1 MNGGPWGRGS
11 KKRLHPLVPGILW
24 VPWAYCYRCSFKL
37 TYPDCDV
44 FCAKFVEEFFN
55 DPRSP
60 LSEPAG
66 IITEPMQGAGGLIV
80 PPNKF
85 LQTLRKICD
94 KEGIPLIF
102 DEVLTAWGR
111 TGKLFGCQH
120 SGVTPDIMGWG
131 KSIGGGIPGISA
143 IIAKEELM
151 DKWAEGVHGS
161 TFGGNPLSCRAA
173 LAALEV
179 IEEEKLVD
187 NSARLGDYL
196 MKALKDLAE
205 EHPTMGDIRGKGLF
219 IGIEMVKDRDT
230 KEPYSE
236 AAFNIQRE
244 LQKGEPGVLMIIV
257 GPSKNILRLLPPL
270 VIKKEEIDMVI
281 DRLQVILTKLKL

>member
-1 MNGGPWGRGS
+1 
-11 KKRLHPLVPGILW
+11 
-24 VPWAYCYRCSFKL
+24 
-37 TYPDCDV
+37 
-44 FCAKFVEEFFN
+44 
-55 DPRSP
+55 
-60 LSEPAG
+60 
-66 IITEPMQGAGGLIV
+66 MQGAGGLIV

-173 LAALEV
+173 LAAIEV

-196 MKALKDLAE
+196 MKALKDLAK
-205 EHPTMGDIRGKGLF
+205 EHQTMGDIRGKGLF

-270 VIKKEEIDMVI
+270 VIKKEEVDMVI
-281 DRLQVILTKLKL
+281 DQLQVILTKLKL